1 MDLKERATIMI
12 ELYRGDISIPIST
25 IGKVLEKD
33 EYDKWGIDETYIDTI
48 VQRELQKLNTEPANE

>member
-1 MDLKERATIMI
+1 MI